1 MYFCISKARKLSAAA
16 GCELLRPYLYSCTSK
31 ASNLGTVAGE
41 AILDMY
47 DPGRVRLEAALAEL
61 VSTLNPKP

>member
-1 MYFCISKARKLSAAA
+1 MA